1 MKALGKNIA
10 LITSDISFSCGNL
23 FPCNIK
29 YNDANVLAL
38 GQQSGGGACVIGYVA
53 TATGSFMQISSN
65 NQLVSVKNGSL
76 MDIDHG
82 LTPDIYLT
90 SNRMYDRDYVA
101 NLVSEQFGN

>member
-1 MKALGKNIA
+1 M
-10 LITSDISFSCGNL
+10 
-23 FPCNIK
+23 
-29 YNDANVLAL
+29 

-53 TATGSFMQISSN
+53 SATGSFMQISSN

-90 SNRMYDRDYVA
+90 ANRMYDRDYVA